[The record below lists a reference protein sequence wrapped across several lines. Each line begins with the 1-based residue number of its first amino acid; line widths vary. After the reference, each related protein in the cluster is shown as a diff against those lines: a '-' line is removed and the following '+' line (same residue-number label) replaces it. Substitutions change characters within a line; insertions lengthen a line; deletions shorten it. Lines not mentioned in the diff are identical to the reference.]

1 MRILLTA
8 NASYVP
14 PRGGATRSNL
24 LWLEYMAAR
33 GHECR
38 IVAAALAEG
47 AAKRAQMAQEGL
59 DRQTLVERGVELYE
73 VAERARQAAV
83 LRRQIREFQPDWV
96 LVSSEDLGH
105 ALLREAHEAAP
116 GRVVYLAHTP
126 QFCPFGP
133 ASWNP
138 DPGATELV
146 TRAAGVVAIGQRTIS
161 ESGLVRYGSG
171 DHGQSVRGQGH
182 LDFHGAGGALPRV
195 RLRRLA
201 GMGHHCGRPR
211 ADGRARQHRD
221 AAELPPHR

>member
-24 LWLEYMAAR
+24 LWLEHMAAR
-33 GHECR
+33 GHKCR
-38 IVAAALAEG
+38 VLAGEGESVPAAG
-47 AAKRAQMAQEGL
+47 AGR
-59 DRQTLVERGVELYE
+59 LVEIHSVAGRG
-73 VAERARQAAV
+73 RQAPE

-105 ALLREAHEAAP
+105 VLLREAYHSAP

-126 QFCPFGP
+126 QFFPFGP

-146 TRAAGVVAIGQRTIS
+146 RRAAGVVR
-161 ESGLVRYGSG
+161 GSPR
-171 DHGQSVRGQGH
+171 SRAAPAWPWACR
-182 LDFHGAGGALPRV
+182 FPWPRRLPRSRQRRRTS
-195 RLRRLA
+195 RLLPLYRRSY
-201 GMGHHCGRPR
+201 RSPS
-211 ADGRARQHRD
+211 
-221 AAELPPHR
+221 P

>member
-47 AAKRAQMAQEGL
+47 AAKRTQMAQEGL
-59 DRQTLVERGVELYE
+59 DRQTLVVRGVELYE

-126 QFCPFGP
+126 QFFPFGP

-138 DPGATELV
+138 DRDAAALV
-146 TRAAGVVAIGQRTIS
+146 AEAAGVVAIGHCVADYIARWLGREAVVIHPPIYGS
-161 ESGLVRYGSG
+161 GPFADYGALGAGLVSGLVTGS
-171 DHGQSVRGQGH
+171 VNMINPC
-182 LDFHGAGGALPRV
+182 A
-195 RLRRLA
+195 
-201 GMGHHCGRPR
+201 
-211 ADGRARQHRD
+211 
-221 AAELPPHR
+221 